1 MMICNR
7 CRKEW
12 DYEELGLSCPYC
24 HAQAHLDAAEAAALF
39 RRAVTYEQDKKYE
52 EALRRYTLLSLA
64 GYPEGEE
71 AYARCLEKGIGA
83 PRDASRAADGYLDAA
98 EHGSCRAAYRLGRL
112 LSVHPRLGDGRGSPS
127 FWLRAA
133 AALGSA
139 DAAYALAASGERYG
153 LSEEERIAYLHAAA
167 GEGHVAAIRRLSRA
181 YRLGRG
187 VTRNAGIALWYY
199 RTLPH
204 PSPLMLLAFRF
215 FFGDPAPVEPT
226 VPVLPNR
233 AALLHALGE
242 EASAQGFA
250 MTALRLYLPAAEM
263 GHTEAA
269 LRVGAA
275 YHDGIG
281 TAADLDTAI
290 AFYLRAEEAQSAEA
304 ALILARI
311 YEREK
316 NDIPGAERHYLA
328 AAECGMAEHQYIL
341 GEFYLTHDQKGEG
354 VRRAVPWLR
363 RAAQGGCV
371 AAGDR
376 LSAIDTY
383 MADTYSRAVRA
394 QSAGNVREAFS
405 LFEAAAALGHAASL
419 SNLGYCLQ
427 KGLGCTADLH
437 AAARAYREAVAA
449 GSEAARLN
457 LAVCY
462 IHGLG
467 IRRDYAAARALL
479 SDVAEAYREAAAELL
494 TTIEEGRRKKQAQ
507 HLYAAAAAVYH
518 RGDVEGAIRLRLAAA
533 KMGSARASYMIG
545 CHFEFGDGVSLDRD
559 KAAVWYEAAAT
570 AGFSGSH
577 SRLKGGYLREKRF
590 IDSRA

>member
-1 MMICNR
+1 MICNR

-24 HAQAHLDAAEAAALF
+24 HAQAHLDATEAAALF

-83 PRDASRAADGYLDAA
+83 PRDAARAADGYLDAA

-112 LSVHPRLGDGRGSPS
+112 LSVHPRLGDGRGTPS
-127 FWLRAA
+127 FWFRAA

-139 DAAYALAASGERYG
+139 DAAYALAVSGERYG

-167 GEGHVAAIRRLSRA
+167 GEGHTAAIRRLCRA
-181 YRLGRG
+181 YRRGRG
-187 VTRNAGIALWYY
+187 VERSAGVALWYY

-204 PSPLMLLAFRF
+204 PSPLMLLVFRLF
-215 FFGDPAPVEPT
+215 LGDPSPVEPT
-226 VPVLPNR
+226 VPLLPGR
-233 AALLHALGE
+233 TASLFELGE
-242 EASAQGFA
+242 EAASQGFA
-250 MTALRLYLPAAEM
+250 ATALRLYLPAAEA

-269 LRVGAA
+269 LRVGDA
-275 YHDGIG
+275 YHEGVG
-281 TAADLDTAI
+281 TPADSAAAI
-290 AFYLRAEEAQSAEA
+290 SYYRRAEAESSAEA

-311 YEREK
+311 FEREQ
-316 NDIPGAERHYLA
+316 NDIPEAERHYLA

-341 GEFYLTHDQKGEG
+341 GEFYLTHNKKGEG

-376 LSAIDTY
+376 LSAID
-383 MADTYSRAVRA
+383 AHLAETYSRAVAA
-394 QSAGNVREAFS
+394 QNAGNVREAFS
-405 LFEAAAALGHAASL
+405 LFESAAALGHAASL

-427 KGLGCTADLH
+427 KGLGCTADLG
-437 AAARAYREAVAA
+437 AAAAAYREAVAA

-462 IHGLG
+462 VHGLG

-479 SDVAEAYREAAAELL
+479 SDVAEAYRPAAEELAA
-494 TTIEEGRRKKQAQ
+494 TIEEGRRKKRAQ

-545 CHFEFGDGVSLDRD
+545 CHFEFGDGVPLDRD

-590 IDSRA
+590 IDSRI